1 MTLDALAVFA
11 RVLHIFSIMIWMGHN
26 YANVIRNPRFEPVQP
41 TDPGRMMAAMKKEHG
56 TFRYASLVA
65 LVTGIYMLWHR
76 GILLDALTLSG
87 NAAVIGMGVWTGG
100 LMIVNLWCVLW
111 PNQRIVLG
119 FVPAPDEERIRRSR
133 ITFLSSRTNSILS
146 MATLFFMVSGVHG
159 VHIYY

>member
-1 MTLDALAVFA
+1 MTLAALDVLA
-11 RVLHIFSIMIWMGHN
+11 RVLHIFSIIIWMGHN
-26 YANVIRNPRFEPVQP
+26 YVNVIRSPKFKPVQP
-41 TDPGRMMAAMKKEHG
+41 TDPGSMMAALKKEHG

-87 NAAVIGMGVWTGG
+87 DAALIGMGVWTGG
-100 LMIVNLWCVLW
+100 LMIANLWFVLW
-111 PNQRIVLG
+111 PNQRKVLG

-146 MATLFFMVSGVHG
+146 IATLFFMVSGAHG
-159 VHIYY
+159 VCIYH